1 MSAADQRP
9 SNPNLGDVD
18 DGSPRPRDVR
28 RLHRTP
34 RDQGR
39 TTMLQP
45 RERRPVEIHYVR
57 EAEPARVPASV
68 LALET
73 LGRMHPATAI
83 TLVLTIAGM
92 TAGTVVAI
100 VALVATVLATV
111 AAIVGTV
118 AIAALGMAIAAI
130 VLGGRAPTS
139 R

>member
-1 MSAADQRP
+1 
-9 SNPNLGDVD
+9 
-18 DGSPRPRDVR
+18 
-28 RLHRTP
+28 
-34 RDQGR
+34 
-39 TTMLQP
+39 MLQP
-45 RERRPVEIHYVR
+45 ADHPPVEIRYVHQT
-57 EAEPARVPASV
+57 EPTRVPASV

-100 VALVATVLATV
+100 LALVAAVLATV

-118 AIAALGMAIAAI
+118 AIAAVALAVAGIM
-130 VLGGRAPTS
+130 LGGRATS

>member
-1 MSAADQRP
+1 
-9 SNPNLGDVD
+9 
-18 DGSPRPRDVR
+18 
-28 RLHRTP
+28 
-34 RDQGR
+34 
-39 TTMLQP
+39 MLQP
-45 RERRPVEIHYVR
+45 TDHRAPRPPVEIRYLHQ
-57 EAEPARVPASV
+57 AESARLPASV

-83 TLVLTIAGM
+83 TLILTIAGM

-118 AIAALGMAIAAI
+118 AIAALG
-130 VLGGRAPTS
+130 PTS

>member
-1 MSAADQRP
+1 MSAEH
-9 SNPNLGDVD
+9 
-18 DGSPRPRDVR
+18 PR
-28 RLHRTP
+28 LSK
-34 RDQGR
+34 GG

-45 RERRPVEIHYVR
+45 HERPSSPPVEIRYIHQ
-57 EAEPARVPASV
+57 AEPARVPASV

-92 TAGTVVAI
+92 TAGM
-100 VALVATVLATV
+100 VALVATVLATI

-118 AIAALGMAIAAI
+118 AIAALGLAGAAI
-130 VLGGRAPTS
+130 VLGSRAPTS

>member
-1 MSAADQRP
+1 
-9 SNPNLGDVD
+9 
-18 DGSPRPRDVR
+18 
-28 RLHRTP
+28 
-34 RDQGR
+34 
-39 TTMLQP
+39 MLQP
-45 RERRPVEIHYVR
+45 ADQLSRPPVEVHYVHQT
-57 EAEPARVPASV
+57 EPARVPASV

-83 TLVLTIAGM
+83 TVVLTVAGM

-118 AIAALGMAIAAI
+118 AISAVALAIAGI
-130 VLGGRAPTS
+130 VLGDRATS

>member
-1 MSAADQRP
+1 
-9 SNPNLGDVD
+9 
-18 DGSPRPRDVR
+18 
-28 RLHRTP
+28 
-34 RDQGR
+34 
-39 TTMLQP
+39 MLQP
-45 RERRPVEIHYVR
+45 RERPPVEIHYPH

-111 AAIVGTV
+111 AAIVGMV
-118 AIAALGMAIAAI
+118 AIAGLGMGVAAI
-130 VLGGRAPTS
+130 VLGGRPAPPT

>member
-1 MSAADQRP
+1 
-9 SNPNLGDVD
+9 
-18 DGSPRPRDVR
+18 
-28 RLHRTP
+28 
-34 RDQGR
+34 
-39 TTMLQP
+39 MLQP
-45 RERRPVEIHYVR
+45 TDHRPPRVPVEIHYVHQ
-57 EAEPARVPASV
+57 AEPARLPAAV

-111 AAIVGTV
+111 AAIAGTV
-118 AIAALGMAIAAI
+118 AIAALGLAVATI

>member
-1 MSAADQRP
+1 MSADHPAQM
-9 SNPNLGDVD
+9 
-18 DGSPRPRDVR
+18 
-28 RLHRTP
+28 TP
-34 RDQGR
+34 PAEQGR
-39 TTMLQP
+39 GTSMLQP
-45 RERRPVEIHYVR
+45 QDRPSRPPLEVHYIPQ
-57 EAEPARVPASV
+57 AEPDHRPASV

-100 VALVATVLATV
+100 VALVATLLATV

-118 AIAALGMAIAAI
+118 AIATVGLALAGI
-130 VLGGRAPTS
+130 VLGGRATS